1 MNDRDRISP
10 QVNIKNKSDE
20 NEEKYHLVDYW
31 LIQYQILR
39 ADIIGI
45 VWQTVRRIADEILGT
60 KGIVGQDL
68 SSFVLGGWVEV

>member
-10 QVNIKNKSDE
+10 QVNIKNISDE
-20 NEEKYHLVDYW
+20 NEEKYHLGDYW

-39 ADIIGI
+39 ANIIGI

>member
-10 QVNIKNKSDE
+10 QVNIKNISDE

-39 ADIIGI
+39 ANIIGI

>member
-10 QVNIKNKSDE
+10 QVNIKNISDE
-20 NEEKYHLVDYW
+20 NEEKCHLGDYW

-39 ADIIGI
+39 ANIIGI

>member
-1 MNDRDRISP
+1 MNDRDRISL
-10 QVNIKNKSDE
+10 QVNIKNISDE
-20 NEEKYHLVDYW
+20 NEEKYHLGDYW

-39 ADIIGI
+39 ANIIGI

>member
-10 QVNIKNKSDE
+10 QVNIKNISDE
-20 NEEKYHLVDYW
+20 NEEKYNLVDYW

-39 ADIIGI
+39 ANIIGI

>member
-10 QVNIKNKSDE
+10 QVNIKNISDE
-20 NEEKYHLVDYW
+20 NEEKYHLEDYW

-39 ADIIGI
+39 ANIIGI